1 MMTFASF
8 ALTVAAA
15 LMAVNA
21 AHIPRT
27 ELSACSTA
35 IQSVLS
41 SSDAALSCVAPGAL
55 LDFALLSIKN
65 ANFSLTDASNAADN
79 WLTQFCAVGSQDTL
93 NSIASNLTAGC
104 GDLGIN
110 NATNFGLIR
119 DTMCLKDTV
128 TDKFCT
134 VEAFSVNGTES
145 QAAEP
150 SEMLLGLLLSA
161 SPLAAK
167 CNECTKA
174 QYQLAVKAGDSNFQP
189 LQDICGANFT
199 ATLNSTVVGVTSIAV
214 AGDFALPKGHSVAPH
229 NGAGLLAP
237 PAGLLLAVLGL
248 SAL

>member
-1 MMTFASF
+1 MMTFAAF

-15 LMAVNA
+15 LTAVNA
-21 AHIPRT
+21 ARIPRT

-35 IQSVLS
+35 IQNVLG
-41 SSDAALSCVAPGAL
+41 SSDAAFSCVAPGAL

-65 ANFSLTDASNAADN
+65 ANFSLADIGNAADN
-79 WLTQFCAVGSQDTL
+79 WLTQFCAVGSCSQDTL
-93 NSIASNLTAGC
+93 NNIASNLTAGC
-104 GDLGIN
+104 GDIGIN

-128 TDKFCT
+128 TSKFCT
-134 VEAFSVNGTES
+134 VEAFSVNGTQS

-161 SPLAAK
+161 SPLAAT

-199 ATLNSTVVGVTSIAV
+199 ATLNSTVVGVTSVAV
-214 AGDFALPKGHSVAPH
+214 AGDFASVAPH
-229 NGAGLLAP
+229 SGAGLLGP
-237 PAGLLLAVLGL
+237 PAGLLLAVLVL
-248 SAL
+248 SAFL